1 MYNSICKQVCNAA
14 AHGAAHGEP
23 LPEDDTTP
31 DSVYVLLTPL
41 EVEEEVYTRPLPL
54 TSCQEDPPWV
64 WTIRSC
70 VMADL
75 VY

>member
-31 DSVYVLLTPL
+31 DSVYALLAPL
-41 EVEEEVYTRPLPL
+41 EVET
-54 TSCQEDPPWV
+54 
-64 WTIRSC
+64 
-70 VMADL
+70 
-75 VY
+75 